1 MMQASRSRCY
11 LKEDFEPVAGLGDVV
26 RGTPLIAVAI
36 ALIFIGLFAFGAVF
50 IRAV

>member
-1 MMQASRSRCY
+1 M
-11 LKEDFEPVAGLGDVV
+11 
-26 RGTPLIAVAI
+26 TPLYGVAI